1 MGDSFMEQEWIEWD
15 GGSFA
20 PPIDPYWPI
29 EVRFA
34 DGSTD
39 FADAGSFEWQWEEP
53 ENPQD
58 YDIEAYRSVP
68 V

>member
-1 MGDSFMEQEWIEWD
+1 MKMGDEWIEWD
-15 GGSFA
+15 GVAFA
-20 PPIDPYWPI
+20 PPIDPHGQI

-39 FADAGSFEWQWEEP
+39 VAEAGSFYWQWEEP

-58 YDIEAYRSVP
+58 YDIDAYRRAVS
-68 V
+68 